1 MSEALEMERIY
12 WPAAAVHAYLQL
24 LHLNLNLWKPQVAE
38 WLHSEEADSSL
49 KLLLLT
55 VPCSPTIH

>member
-1 MSEALEMERIY
+1 MERIY

-55 VPCSPTIH
+55 VPSSPTNH